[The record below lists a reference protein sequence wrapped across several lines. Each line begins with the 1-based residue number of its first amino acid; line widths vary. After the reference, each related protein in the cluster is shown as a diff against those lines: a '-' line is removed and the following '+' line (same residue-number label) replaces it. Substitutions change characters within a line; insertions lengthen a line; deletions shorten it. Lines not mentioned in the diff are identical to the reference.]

1 MRERPLDVTLIAIYL
16 GAFSTVLWGIILF
29 QWLGGHIHGAWP
41 DKLLVLPLCFLL
53 SLLPGVIALGLW
65 VLDNAARL
73 GAMLFALLHAII
85 EMGFFFKPHIHWP
98 AFTLF
103 RIGLDGL
110 IIACLCRPGVRK
122 VFSWSPVRLSINRKP
137 ML

>member
-16 GAFSTVLWGIILF
+16 GGFSTVLWAVILF
-29 QWLGGHIHGAWP
+29 QWLGGNIHGAWR
-41 DKLLVLPLCFLL
+41 DKLVVLPLCLLL

-65 VLDNAARL
+65 VLDNAARV
-73 GAMLFALLHAII
+73 GAMLFVFLHAITEI
-85 EMGFFFKPHIHWP
+85 AFLLKPHIPSP

-103 RIGLDGL
+103 RIVLDGL

-122 VFSWSPVRLSINRKP
+122 VFSWDPVRLSLPSKP
-137 ML
+137 MA